1 MAAPG
6 MGWLAPLLQ
15 HPAIWTINRRSVSI
29 GAAAGLFCGLLPAPF
44 QMVSAGLVAWW
55 LRGNAPLAVFVTLY
69 TNPITFFPLY
79 FLALHMG
86 LWIVD
91 QVGATQ
97 SLSGQAT
104 ALGVPMPPDFSLA
117 SPLASLGSLLGW
129 MLSMGWPL
137 VIGVLTLASLLAI
150 IGGGLC
156 YFGWGFAIRRRRA
169 QRLSRSG
176 SRH

>member
-1 MAAPG
+1 
-6 MGWLAPLLQ
+6 
-15 HPAIWTINRRSVSI
+15 
-29 GAAAGLFCGLLPAPF
+29 
-44 QMVSAGLVAWW
+44 MVSAGLVAWW

-79 FLALHMG
+79 FLALQMG

-91 QVGATQ
+91 QT
-97 SLSGQAT
+97 GQTSALT
-104 ALGVPMPPDFSLA
+104 GQVTSLGVPIPPDFSLA
-117 SPLASLGSLLGW
+117 NPLGSIDSLLSW

-137 VIGVLTLASLLAI
+137 VIGVLTLASLLAM
-150 IGGGLC
+150 IGGSLC

-169 QRLSRSG
+169 QRLSRSR

>member
-1 MAAPG
+1 
-6 MGWLAPLLQ
+6 
-15 HPAIWTINRRSVSI
+15 
-29 GAAAGLFCGLLPAPF
+29 
-44 QMVSAGLVAWW
+44 MVSAGLVAWW

-79 FLALHMG
+79 FLALQMG

-91 QVGATQ
+91 QTGQTN

-104 ALGVPMPPDFSLA
+104 ALGIPIPPDFSLA
-117 SPLASLGSLLGW
+117 NPLESIGSLLGG

-137 VIGVLTLASLLAI
+137 VIGVLALASLLAM

-156 YFGWGFAIRRRRA
+156 YFGWGFAIRKRRA
-169 QRLSRSG
+169 QRLSRG
-176 SRH
+176 RSRH